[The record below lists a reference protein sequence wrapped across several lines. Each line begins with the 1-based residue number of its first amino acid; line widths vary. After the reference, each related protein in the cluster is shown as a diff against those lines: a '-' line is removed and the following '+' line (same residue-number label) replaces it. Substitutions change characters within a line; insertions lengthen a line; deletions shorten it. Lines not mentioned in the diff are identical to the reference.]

1 MHRDKI
7 RCQFLFLVIY
17 AFQGCC
23 VGSDIRGRAPPAM
36 ASGNRWSRIML

>member
-1 MHRDKI
+1 MHRDKF
-7 RCQFLFLVIY
+7 RLFLVIY

-23 VGSDIRGRAPPAM
+23 VGSDSRGHAAPAM